1 MPDPYQAPDQLD
13 PQVLDAI
20 VQRLEERGENA
31 RFQAMIAAYLA
42 EIPPDRPLSV
52 LDLGCGTGV
61 VTRRLSEH
69 LHPEAEVHGLD
80 VSERFLAEARRLAP
94 ESRIQW
100 RLSSGTELPYPDASF
115 DWVVLHTVLSHLPDP
130 LATLREV
137 RRTLRAGGRA
147 VLFDADYAS
156 TTFAYPDLAL
166 MRETD
171 FRLLAAVA
179 ANLDVCRQ
187 LPRYLAEAGLSLD
200 RHVGD
205 VLSEAGRGDYYLS
218 SVQGFAKLIP
228 ALGILSAEEG
238 RAWVEHMLAAHEAG
252 TFFASCTYYTFYA
265 SRPST

>member
-13 PQVLDAI
+13 PAVLDAI
-20 VQRLEERGENA
+20 VARLEERGQNA
-31 RFQAMIAAYLA
+31 AFQAMIAAYLA
-42 EIPPDRPLSV
+42 EIPSDQPLRV

-61 VTRRLSEH
+61 VTRRLEEH
-69 LHPEAEVHGLD
+69 LHPAAELHGLD
-80 VSERFLAEARRLAP
+80 VSERLLTEARRLAP
-94 ESRIQW
+94 ESRIEW
-100 RLSSGTELPYPDASF
+100 RLTQGSELPYEDASF
-115 DWVVLHTVLSHLPDP
+115 DWIVLHTVMSHLPDP

-137 RRTLRAGGRA
+137 RRALEPGGRA

-156 TTFAYPDLAL
+156 TTFAYPDLAQ

-187 LPRYLAEAGLSLD
+187 LPRFLAEAGLNLD
-200 RHVGD
+200 RHAGE

-218 SVQGFAKLIP
+218 SVKGFAKLIP
-228 ALGILSAEEG
+228 ALGILSEEEG
-238 RAWVEHMLAAHEAG
+238 QAWVEHMLAAHEAG

-265 SRPST
+265 SRPS